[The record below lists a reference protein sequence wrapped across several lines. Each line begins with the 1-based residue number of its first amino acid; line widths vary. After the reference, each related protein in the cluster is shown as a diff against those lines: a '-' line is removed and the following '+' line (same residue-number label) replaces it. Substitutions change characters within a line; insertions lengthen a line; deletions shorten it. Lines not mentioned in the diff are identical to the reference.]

1 MTEKKKLEKALK
13 KIPWDERRME
23 VNEHT
28 PPRRT
33 TPPHKTKSK

>member
-13 KIPWDERRME
+13 KIPWE

>member
-13 KIPWDERRME
+13 KIPWE
-23 VNEHT
+23 VNEQ
-28 PPRRT
+28 PDRRKA